1 RPRSPW
7 RPRAAAAGPPG
18 GPGRPLPGPCPAPPP
33 RASLGLPR
41 RHAGQTCRTTL
52 SPGGGPASLLR
63 RRAVGGSEGTPPRA
77 GCSQGAVWYLYD
89 DHPSASGDKEVV
101 AACTNPGRAAMRS
114 RVRQGVPG
122 GPACVRFVALL
133 LAGICAWE
141 AEAAKKKSAA
151 RG

>member
-1 RPRSPW
+1 SRAPREQPARAGSRLAGTARP
-7 RPRAAAAGPPG
+7 AAAA
-18 GPGRPLPGPCPAPPP
+18 
-33 RASLGLPR
+33 PR
-41 RHAGQTCRTTL
+41 R
-52 SPGGGPASLLR
+52 
-63 RRAVGGSEGTPPRA
+63 
-77 GCSQGAVWYLYD
+77 
-89 DHPSASGDKEVV
+89 VV